1 MKIYIHFYIFF
12 STLCFSY
19 TAGRLVFLYT
29 HFRHGARGPTKL
41 DDNYQDVLGEKWE
54 GLGELTGVGERMHY
68 LLGLRNRKK
77 YIEQEKF
84 LSEKFEPHEI
94 LIFTTNR
101 NRTMIS
107 CYSQLQGLY
116 PQRVN
121 LGEILS
127 MKQEEKAYPP
137 VLDEIKGKD
146 ADIEQAINEL
156 GNYSLPY
163 SMMLAPARMINDNEV
178 KMGLHSIGDC
188 VEKTDKLKENNEKIK
203 ELQDETDKFNEKYA
217 VKLNNYYKNEKN
229 KFTTKDVKKICG
241 DFFCDYTENRE
252 MKEFKDKTEIDFD
265 IFYDDCLHFYKM
277 YYIYYYYGDEERLL
291 AYVESSKIMRELLYY
306 MKRRLD
312 ADITE
317 IDEDANIKDYSRPR
331 YIMISGHDSTV
342 SADLTLLI
350 KVLGLDMNTSF
361 YFPRFAS
368 QLALEVR
375 TNLDKCKSYSDY
387 YIVGYFNNIELFN
400 INAEEFMN
408 KVEKEIWTDQQVEEY
423 CGFYSNKIVY
433 KSNDDKINNYKIV
446 VIICLCLIVVLI
458 ATIIFL
464 GIKLYKSNR
473 SNDLI
478 KKINETN
485 STMK

>member
-1 MKIYIHFYIFF
+1 
-12 STLCFSY
+12 
-19 TAGRLVFLYT
+19 
-29 HFRHGARGPTKL
+29 
-41 DDNYQDVLGEKWE
+41 
-54 GLGELTGVGERMHY
+54 
-68 LLGLRNRKK
+68 
-77 YIEQEKF
+77 
-84 LSEKFEPHEI
+84 
-94 LIFTTNR
+94 
-101 NRTMIS
+101 
-107 CYSQLQGLY
+107 
-116 PQRVN
+116 
-121 LGEILS
+121 
-127 MKQEEKAYPP
+127 
-137 VLDEIKGKD
+137 
-146 ADIEQAINEL
+146 
-156 GNYSLPY
+156 
-163 SMMLAPARMINDNEV
+163 
-178 KMGLHSIGDC
+178 
-188 VEKTDKLKENNEKIK
+188 
-203 ELQDETDKFNEKYA
+203 
-217 VKLNNYYKNEKN
+217 
-229 KFTTKDVKKICG
+229 
-241 DFFCDYTENRE
+241 

-277 YYIYYYYGDEERLL
+277 YYMYYYYGDEERLL

-387 YIVGYFNNIELFN
+387 YIVGYFDNIELFN

-408 KVEKEIWTDQQVEEY
+408 KVEKEIWTDQQVDEY

-464 GIKLYKSNR
+464 GIKLYKSNH

-485 STMK
+485 SIMK

>member
-1 MKIYIHFYIFF
+1 
-12 STLCFSY
+12 
-19 TAGRLVFLYT
+19 
-29 HFRHGARGPTKL
+29 
-41 DDNYQDVLGEKWE
+41 
-54 GLGELTGVGERMHY
+54 MHY

-217 VKLNNYYKNEKN
+217 EKLNNYYKNEKN
-229 KFTTKDVKKICG
+229 KFTTKEVKKICG

-331 YIMISGHDSTV
+331 YLMISGHDSTV

-387 YIVGYFNNIELFN
+387 YIVG
-400 INAEEFMN
+400 
-408 KVEKEIWTDQQVEEY
+408 
-423 CGFYSNKIVY
+423 
-433 KSNDDKINNYKIV
+433 
-446 VIICLCLIVVLI
+446 
-458 ATIIFL
+458 
-464 GIKLYKSNR
+464 
-473 SNDLI
+473 
-478 KKINETN
+478 
-485 STMK
+485 

>member
-1 MKIYIHFYIFF
+1 MKIYIHFFIFF
-12 STLCFSY
+12 STFCFSY

-146 ADIEQAINEL
+146 AYIEQAINEL

-217 VKLNNYYKNEKN
+217 EKLNNYYKNEKN
-229 KFTTKDVKKICG
+229 KFTTKEVKKTCG
-241 DFFCDYTENRE
+241 DFLCDYTENRE

-265 IFYDDCLHFYKM
+265 IFYDDCLHFYKK
-277 YYIYYYYGDEERLL
+277 YYMYYYYGDEERLL

-375 TNLDKCKSYSDY
+375 TNLDKCKTYSDY
-387 YIVGYFNNIELFN
+387 YVVGIHDNTEIFN

-408 KVEKEIWTDQQVEEY
+408 KVEKEIWTDKQVDEY
-423 CGFYSNKIVY
+423 CEINSNDNGNNDDNKI
-433 KSNDDKINNYKIV
+433 KFIYKILLIV
-446 VIICLCLIVVLI
+446 FICLTVAFMISTIV
-458 ATIIFL
+458 L
-464 GIKLYKSNR
+464 GVKLHKSKN
-473 SNDLI
+473 SIPLTQDLDGI
-478 KKINETN
+478 E
-485 STMK
+485 M